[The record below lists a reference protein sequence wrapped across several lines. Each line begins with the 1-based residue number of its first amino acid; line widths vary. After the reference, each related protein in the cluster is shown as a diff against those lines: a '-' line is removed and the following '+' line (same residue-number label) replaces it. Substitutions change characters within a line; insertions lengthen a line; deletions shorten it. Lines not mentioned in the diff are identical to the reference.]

1 MTPRLGYLVPEFP
14 DQTHIFCWREVQALT
29 RMGVHVEWLSTRRPS
44 PITCRHAFA
53 ATAVAETHYVFPPS
67 ISTQATWM
75 ATGCRGLP
83 QMLDYLRGLE
93 SSGIKNRIRQLGLL
107 IAAVDLVQ
115 WSDRQGI
122 EHIHGHSCADTAH
135 ILALARRAGGPP
147 YSLTLHGDL
156 DVYGADHRSKME
168 GAAFVS
174 TVGSHLRK
182 QVLERIEIPGDRV
195 FVTCMGVEIS
205 ELASLGKHR
214 SYISGSLHLV
224 TVARLNQMKG
234 HLHAL
239 AAVSRGV
246 QLGLDLR
253 YTIAGEGPYRDR
265 ILSEIAKLGLRDRV
279 TLTGTLSE
287 TEVYQLLSEADAF
300 VLPSIGTGEAWPVSV
315 MEAMGAGLPVIAS
328 VIGATP
334 EMINSGVDGFL
345 VAQGD
350 DQAILENIVTLA
362 RDVNM
367 RARIGE
373 VARHAAGQRFDV
385 AITATTLLDAIM
397 RTLGRKKGEQS
408 QDSFSS

>member
-1 MTPRLGYLVPEFP
+1 
-14 DQTHIFCWREVQALT
+14 
-29 RMGVHVEWLSTRRPS
+29 
-44 PITCRHAFA
+44 
-53 ATAVAETHYVFPPS
+53 
-67 ISTQATWM
+67 
-75 ATGCRGLP
+75 
-83 QMLDYLRGLE
+83 MLDYLRGLE